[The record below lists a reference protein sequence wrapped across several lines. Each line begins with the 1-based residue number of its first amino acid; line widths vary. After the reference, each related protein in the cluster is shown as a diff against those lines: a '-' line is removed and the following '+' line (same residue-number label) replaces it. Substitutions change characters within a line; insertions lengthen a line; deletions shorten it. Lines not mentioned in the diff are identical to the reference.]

1 LRGRPVRPALMVNA
15 GLVGV
20 LFALH
25 IVFAV
30 LDWDLAFSL
39 VALSISAQ
47 IVCFGPLT
55 VMMAA
60 ESDRTK
66 RRQLNRQASL
76 VALPLALGLGWAYG
90 GMAWSWLPVSTVF
103 ALTVAVH
110 TALDRRL
117 ALPVDA

>member
-1 LRGRPVRPALMVNA
+1 MVNA

-55 VMMAA
+55 VILAS

-66 RRQLNRQASL
+66 RRQLNRQASV

-90 GMAWSWLPVSTVF
+90 DMAWSWLPVSTVF
-103 ALTVAVH
+103 VLTVAVH
-110 TALDRRL
+110 AALDRRL
-117 ALPVDA
+117 ALLVDA